1 MIGSKEVVRVRLEV
15 DFEILIG
22 ELDDLER
29 DSKRVSLSRFVDIW
43 EPEMREAKIM
53 LRLMEVLNE
62 SGSKGKVD

>member
-1 MIGSKEVVRVRLEV
+1 VIGSKEVVRVRLEV